1 MPTVTANLAITDGT
15 LGCHDDNLRC
25 HQWGQSW
32 HHDSSYFWTIYLLSF
47 PFIFCQGHP
56 CDHPTHWP
64 AGSAGRLSSTQA
76 VNCLLWH
83 RLCPIKSTNYR
94 PRARRDSAITQ
105 RDFPNPSLGLFTT
118 QYNARSVILRY
129 LIRTPVYC
137 ASLFVLFVVIF
148 FLSFFLPSFIYLFVY
163 LFIYLFIHSRQ
174 DSFFLSFNS
183 HFYSFIPYYLICV
196 FLHLLCLSIHLTLV
210 SCPLSV
216 FLYLHYYCLFCLFV
230 NGIFLIL
237 FSVVLF
243 SIKHR
248 YYSCTKEGWAIWIS
262 HTTRINTQI

>member
-1 MPTVTANLAITDGT
+1 MRPPNTLTRGECRPIVINSGRQLPTLTPIVSDKVDKLPATRPPRFR
-15 LGCHDDNLRC
+15 DNTTRFPQPVIRAVYHSIQC
-25 HQWGQSW
+25 TFCNFKIFN
-32 HHDSSYFWTIYLLSF
+32 SY
-47 PFIFCQGHP
+47 P
-56 CDHPTHWP
+56 
-64 AGSAGRLSSTQA
+64 
-76 VNCLLWH
+76 CLL
-83 RLCPIKSTNYR
+83 RIFIC
-94 PRARRDSAITQ
+94 
-105 RDFPNPSLGLFTT
+105 
-118 QYNARSVILRY
+118 VICGN
-129 LIRTPVYC
+129 I
-137 ASLFVLFVVIF
+137 
-148 FLSFFLPSFIYLFVY
+148 LSFFLSSFLYLFIC